1 MRHAKPTFD
10 KVLTNV
16 TLNWARI
23 GGQWLVNCARKPR
36 VPGPNQVTVYA

>member
-23 GGQWLVNCARKPR
+23 GQWLVNCAQKPR
-36 VPGPNQVTVYA
+36 VPRPNQVTGYA